1 MSYNTRFNPPHPT
14 SGPVV
19 AVEVVIDVTHR
30 IQETYIAFVSP
41 DDPLTKA
48 TPASLEAD
56 AVFTDSRFKMVESE
70 VVNLLHSD
78 VRAVDL
84 FISFEEEEEGP
95 NGAD

>member
-1 MSYNTRFNPPHPT
+1 MTPTRFNPPYP
-14 SGPVV
+14 SPRPLV
-19 AVEVVIDVTHR
+19 AVEVLIDVTQR
-30 IQETYIAFVSP
+30 IQETYRAFVSP

-70 VVNLLHSD
+70 VVNTLHTD

-84 FISFEEEEEGP
+84 FISFEEEGP